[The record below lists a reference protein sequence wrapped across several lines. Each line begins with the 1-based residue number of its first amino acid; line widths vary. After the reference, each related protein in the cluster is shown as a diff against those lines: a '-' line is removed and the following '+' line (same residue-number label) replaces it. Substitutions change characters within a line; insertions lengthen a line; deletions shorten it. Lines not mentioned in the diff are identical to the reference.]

1 MSAELALEP
10 IFNAWDSFHKTT
22 HVGHIAD
29 DHDYDEATRVADALV
44 EDGAMDSSHPQHS
57 LFMTIADL
65 IYAFDLRNY
74 PLPHIPANR
83 MLRFLMDQ
91 HGLKQTQLPEIGK
104 QSVVSEILAGK
115 RALTVSHIARLSK
128 RFSVSPAAF
137 FND

>member
-1 MSAELALEP
+1 VSAESALEP
-10 IFNAWDSFHKTT
+10 IFKAWESFHRTT

-57 LFMTIADL
+57 FFMTIADL
-65 IYAFDLRNY
+65 IYAFDQRNY
-74 PLPHIPANR
+74 ALPHIPANQ

-91 HGLKQTQLPEIGK
+91 HGLKQNQLPEIGK

-115 RALTVSHIARLSK
+115 RSLTVSHIAGLSR